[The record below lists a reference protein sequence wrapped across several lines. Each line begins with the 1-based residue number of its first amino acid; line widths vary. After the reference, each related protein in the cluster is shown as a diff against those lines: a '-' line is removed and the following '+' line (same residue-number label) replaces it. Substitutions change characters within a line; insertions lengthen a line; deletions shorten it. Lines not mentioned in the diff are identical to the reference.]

1 MFAAFVIPGHASVAS
16 SDAQLHIKNLALSP
30 LDSDFAAQRKIA
42 LRFCRDVAPG
52 MTMRYPCCRPGRH
65 DRSGSRTF
73 VATTPER
80 ADTMPPSPL
89 AQALHPFLMKEFL
102 LTNRG
107 WNNCLVRFKDVD
119 DILS

>member
-73 VATTPER
+73 FCDDAGACRHYAAITACPGSPSISDER
-80 ADTMPPSPL
+80 IPAD
-89 AQALHPFLMKEFL
+89 
-102 LTNRG
+102 
-107 WNNCLVRFKDVD
+107 
-119 DILS
+119 